1 MPLRLLDDIQ
11 VFFPMKACR
20 ASGPEQSG
28 VLGQAIRISCPGDGG
43 GRGKLRN
50 RQRAIEV
57 APEKRNCRRRNRIQS
72 ADLCGIANERGF

>member
-11 VFFPMKACR
+11 IFFPMKACR

-28 VLGQAIRISCPGDGG
+28 VLGQAIRISCPGNGG
-43 GRGKLRN
+43 GRGKFCS

-57 APEKRNCRRRNRIQS
+57 APEKRNGLRRKRIQS
-72 ADLCGIANERGF
+72 ADLCGMANERGF